1 MIGFN
6 PNLQSM
12 AMLGSLVIYM
22 EDQRN
27 WERKTEREL
36 KVKKPTIRCSDES
49 FKPISKAI
57 MFHTWVT
64 LRLT

>member
-22 EDQRN
+22 EDQGN
-27 WERKTEREL
+27 WELKTEREL
-36 KVKKPTIRCSDES
+36 KVKKSTIRCSDES
-49 FKPISKAI
+49 FNPICKAI
-57 MFHTWVT
+57 MFHTWWPWD
-64 LRLT
+64 